1 MPAEGPG
8 RMLASEMEPA
18 IARNIA
24 HASHAGQ
31 RDRFG
36 EPRIEHIER
45 VAAAVPEEVRA
56 LAFLHDVLEHT
67 GTTAAELA
75 AAGLTPVDLA
85 ALQLLSRGQDESFE
99 AHALRVAH
107 AQGPEGRL
115 ARTIKLAD
123 LADHL
128 GHPQIPDGAP
138 PYAWAL
144 RHVAIAQ
151 ARRGGDSA
159 DRADRAGRAA

>member
-1 MPAEGPG
+1 MSVEQRPG
-8 RMLASEMEPA
+8 GWDLASE
-18 IARNIA
+18 
-24 HASHAGQ
+24 
-31 RDRFG
+31 FG
-36 EPRIEHIER
+36 D
-45 VAAAVPEEVRA
+45 VEVDA
-56 LAFLHDVLEHT
+56 LAGEQPVADGEEDDD
-67 GTTAAELA
+67 AIAELA

-85 ALQLLSRGQDESFE
+85 ALQLLSCGQDESFE

-151 ARRGGDSA
+151 ARRDGDSA